1 MNINIISVGKLKEKY
16 LKDGID
22 EYKKRLTRYCT
33 IEIIEVPDEKAPE
46 NLSEKEED
54 QVKEKEGQN
63 ILKNIKD
70 TTYVVALDIKGKMF
84 TSEELSEFIGERALC
99 GDSSIA
105 FIIGGSLGLSKQV
118 LDRADYKLSFSK
130 MTFPHQLM
138 RVILLEQIYRGY
150 RIINGEPYHK

>member
-1 MNINIISVGKLKEKY
+1 MNISIITVGKLKEKY

-46 NLSEKEED
+46 NLSPKEEE
-54 QVKEKEGQN
+54 QIKLKEGTA
-63 ILKNIKD
+63 ILKYIKD
-70 TTYVVALDIKGKMF
+70 TSYVIALAINGK
-84 TSEELSEFIGERALC
+84 TLSSEAFSDLISNLGLT
-99 GDSSIA
+99 GNSSIA
-105 FIIGGSLGLSKQV
+105 FVIGGSLGLSPEV
-118 LDRADYKLSFSK
+118 LNRANYKLSFSP

-138 RVILLEQIYRGY
+138 RLILVEQVYRGF